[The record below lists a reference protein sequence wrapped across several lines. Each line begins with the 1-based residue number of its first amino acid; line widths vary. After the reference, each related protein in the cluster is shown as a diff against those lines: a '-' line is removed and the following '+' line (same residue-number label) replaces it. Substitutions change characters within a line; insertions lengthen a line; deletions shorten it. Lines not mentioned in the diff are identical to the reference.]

1 MRDLKLLWINCDVSL
16 FSSIAS
22 GVQGPEHPHTG
33 RAFFAVGFPRKCY
46 LPDCPLGRK
55 VLRYL
60 KIAFDR
66 RLLFSIGRSATT
78 GREDVVVWNSV
89 DHKTQYS
96 MYPDPGYLQ
105 RCLTQLTHLGVADWE
120 RSKGNQ
126 DTTKVFIPF
135 IRQFLKVL
143 NNCNMSLIKTL
154 CTRHFET
161 IIVVYFCILY
171 KFVNLTLT
179 VFYPLWYS

>member
-1 MRDLKLLWINCDVSL
+1 MSQSLLEDFPENIVDGLEFNIPSIFIIC
-16 FSSIAS
+16 SIAS
-22 GVQGPEHPHTG
+22 AVQGPEHPHPG
-33 RAFFAVGFPRKCY
+33 RAFFAVGFPRTCY

-89 DHKTQYS
+89 DHKTQCS

-105 RCLTQLTHLGVADWE
+105 RCLTQLTHLGVTD
-120 RSKGNQ
+120 
-126 DTTKVFIPF
+126 
-135 IRQFLKVL
+135 
-143 NNCNMSLIKTL
+143 
-154 CTRHFET
+154 
-161 IIVVYFCILY
+161 
-171 KFVNLTLT
+171 
-179 VFYPLWYS
+179 

>member
-1 MRDLKLLWINCDVSL
+1 MILSL
-16 FSSIAS
+16 NIPSIFIILSIAS
-22 GVQGPEHPHTG
+22 AVQGPEHPHPG
-33 RAFFAVGFPRKCY
+33 RAFFAVGFPRTCY

-89 DHKTQYS
+89 DHKTQCS

-105 RCLTQLTHLGVADWE
+105 RCLTQLTHLGVTD
-120 RSKGNQ
+120 
-126 DTTKVFIPF
+126 
-135 IRQFLKVL
+135 
-143 NNCNMSLIKTL
+143 
-154 CTRHFET
+154 
-161 IIVVYFCILY
+161 
-171 KFVNLTLT
+171 
-179 VFYPLWYS
+179 